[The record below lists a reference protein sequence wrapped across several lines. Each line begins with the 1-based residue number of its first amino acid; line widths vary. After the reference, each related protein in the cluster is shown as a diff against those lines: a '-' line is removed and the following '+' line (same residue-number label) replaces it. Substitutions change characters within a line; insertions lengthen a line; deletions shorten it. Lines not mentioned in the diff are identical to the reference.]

1 MLYADANVLIRFILK
16 DNAEMAKKAEDAII
30 AGELFVLP
38 EVFAEIVYVLN
49 SVYDTERKVIAD
61 YMNNLL
67 NFVETDNPAVMTAAF
82 SYYGETKLDFVDCV
96 LASYNLIGDKEI
108 MTFDKKLNNFI
119 KRKQV

>member
-49 SVYDTERKVIAD
+49 SVYDTERKVISD
-61 YMNNLL
+61 YMNDLL
-67 NFVETDNPAVMTAAF
+67 NFVET
-82 SYYGETKLDFVDCV
+82 E
-96 LASYNLIGDKEI
+96 
-108 MTFDKKLNNFI
+108 
-119 KRKQV
+119 

>member
-49 SVYDTERKVIAD
+49 SVYDTERKVIAEALSPKSAIHQKNPQKYSRIFAD
-61 YMNNLL
+61 FLQ
-67 NFVETDNPAVMTAAF
+67 NF
-82 SYYGETKLDFVDCV
+82 S
-96 LASYNLIGDKEI
+96 
-108 MTFDKKLNNFI
+108 
-119 KRKQV
+119 